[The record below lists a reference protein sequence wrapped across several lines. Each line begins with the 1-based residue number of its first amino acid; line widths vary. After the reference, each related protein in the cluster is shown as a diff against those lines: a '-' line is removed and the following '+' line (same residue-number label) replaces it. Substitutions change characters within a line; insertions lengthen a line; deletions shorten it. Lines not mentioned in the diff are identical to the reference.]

1 MRIPTIVCLLAALLL
16 TLPCGSL
23 RAADPAP
30 GARPRA
36 LVVSIDGLAPRH
48 YREAA
53 SRGVRIPN
61 LTKLIE
67 AGASADGVVG
77 VLPTLTY
84 PSHTTLITGV
94 KPNEHGIVSNRI
106 FDPFEKA
113 EGAWYWFAK
122 DIRVP
127 TLVSAAHARGLR
139 TATISWPVAIGLE
152 SDFNMP
158 EFWRGSSKHPYD
170 IRFLE
175 QFSTPGLLAA
185 VGAARG
191 RAMQAFPDQRDADRI
206 DVACWVIEHHAPELV
221 MVHIFDLD
229 FAEHDFGSM
238 SPEALAVLEESDKL
252 LGRLLDSLAKAKHRD
267 DTLVAIVS
275 DHGFVPISWTV
286 RPNVW
291 LAAAGLVKLDAKGQI
306 IDYRAIFQAE
316 GGSAS
321 LQLRD
326 ENDAE
331 ALAIAR
337 ELLAPKLADP
347 AYGIERILDAETVAK
362 LGGSGRLVL
371 DAREGFEFSGSPR
384 GEWKEP
390 SRKKAHHGYAPLRDS
405 ILAGFVIAGPGVA
418 RGNLGVVP
426 MTSIAPTIA
435 RHLGIELSPLAG
447 KPLDLAAVEAGR

>member
-1 MRIPTIVCLLAALLL
+1 MRTHLLVRPLVALILVLASSAAVATEPAAL
-16 TLPCGSL
+16 P
-23 RAADPAP
+23 
-30 GARPRA
+30 RPRA

-53 SRGVRIPN
+53 ARGIRIPN
-61 LTKLIE
+61 LMKLIE

-84 PSHTTLITGV
+84 PSHTTLMTGM

-113 EGAWYWFAK
+113 DGAWFWFAK

-127 TLVSAAHARGLR
+127 TLVSAARARGLR

-175 QFSTPGLLAA
+175 QFSTPGLLTA

-191 RAMQAFPDQRDADRI
+191 RAMQAFPDQRDPDRV
-206 DVACWVIEHHAPELV
+206 DVACWVIEHQSPELV

-238 SPEALAVLEESDKL
+238 SPEALATLEESDKL
-252 LGRLLDSLAKAKHRD
+252 LGRLLDALAKAKHRD

-291 LAAAGLVKLDAKGQI
+291 LADAGLVKLDAKGQV

-326 ENDAE
+326 ENDAA
-331 ALAIAR
+331 ALAIVR
-337 ELLAPKLADP
+337 ELLAPRLADP
-347 AYGIERILDAETVAK
+347 AYGIERILDAETVAPP
-362 LGGSGRLVL
+362 GGTGRLVL
-371 DAREGFEFSGSPR
+371 DAREGFEFNGSPR

-405 ILAGFVIAGPGVA
+405 IRAGLVIAGPGVA
-418 RGNLGVVP
+418 PGNLGVVS

-447 KPLDLAAVEAGR
+447 KPLDLSAVGKIR